1 MKHLEGLGMRF
12 ESDINM
18 NIPKHWK
25 VVKIEEIGKV
35 VGGGTPSTKVP
46 EYFGGDIAWI
56 TPKDLSGYNSRYIS
70 KGERNITE
78 IGLKNS
84 SAKLMPKNTVLLS
97 SRAPI
102 GYVAIAENEISTNQ
116 GFKSVICNEEK
127 INPEYLYYV
136 LKVSKKRLESIASGT
151 TFKEVSG
158 KKVKEFKIPLPPLNE
173 QNNIIS
179 VLSNLDK
186 KIELNNSIISN
197 LEELAQILF
206 KRWFVD
212 FEFPNEE
219 GKPYKSSGGKMVESE
234 LGMIPEGWEVRELN
248 DIVQHSKKTFNPKR
262 EKQVEV
268 AHFSLPAY
276 DSQQYPIIEDSKTI
290 KSNKYYIDDNSVM
303 FSRMNPKTP
312 RTWLPNIQNEYINV
326 CSSEY
331 VVLDTSL
338 YSNKGYIYS
347 LIRNDDFN
355 NYLINNATGSTN
367 SRQRV
372 RPVISLQYTFPF
384 NKNVMRKFELKIE
397 AFYKEIINLRE
408 EIYTLT
414 NLRDT
419 LLPKLLSGE
428 IELSDEEE
436 VKELV

>member
-1 MKHLEGLGMRF
+1 MEFKKYKL
-12 ESDINM
+12 
-18 NIPKHWK
+18 
-25 VVKIEEIGKV
+25 
-35 VGGGTPSTKVP
+35 
-46 EYFGGDIAWI
+46 
-56 TPKDLSGYNSRYIS
+56 KDLITIFNRQRIPLSGKERSQMEKIYPYYGAQGIIDYVDDYIFDG
-70 KGERNITE
+70 KYI
-78 IGLKNS
+78 L
-84 SAKLMPKNTVLLS
+84 
-97 SRAPI
+97 
-102 GYVAIAENEISTNQ
+102 IAEDGENLRSRKISIATIARGKFWVNNHAHIIKNND
-116 GFKSVICNEEK
+116 KSDFYFLYYYIYDLDVS
-127 INPEYLYYV
+127 EYLTGSV
-136 LKVSKKRLESIASGT
+136 QPKLNKKNLE
-151 TFKEVSG
+151 
-158 KKVKEFKIPLPPLNE
+158 
-173 QNNIIS
+173 NIIINAPS
-179 VLSNLDK
+179 LRAQQKIGRYLRMLDK
-186 KIELNNSIISN
+186 KNEINNAVILN
-197 LEELAQILF
+197 LEELAQTLF

-212 FEFPNEE
+212 FEFPNED

-234 LGMIPEGWEVRELN
+234 LGMIPEGWEVKELK
-248 DIVQHSKKTFNPKR
+248 DIVQHSKKIFNPKI

-268 AHFSLPAY
+268 AHFSVPAY

-290 KSNKYYIDDNSVM
+290 KSNKYHIDDNSVM

-312 RTWLPNIQNEYINV
+312 RTWLPNIQYEYINV

-338 YSNKGYIYS
+338 YSNKGYIYT
-347 LIRNDDFN
+347 LIKNDDFN

-408 EIYTLT
+408 EIHTLT

-436 VKELV
+436 VK